1 MSAKM
6 ITDKDVVYQI
16 AQILVREI
24 AKFQYPK
31 DQSIEN
37 AIGQMIDAGAAPLMT
52 YSAMAT
58 ELNAIF
64 ARTDSARKFNAAN
77 IDQFMGMLLKESI
90 NYSYKVDGIS
100 HRGIIRKKIG
110 QDVPITAIVVNTK
123 THLPNKQF
131 FNYFPLPHTTPE
143 EMRATTIKLLTD
155 LFTYYYWPDYL
166 KRVDKVFGRK

>member
-1 MSAKM
+1 MSAKK

-31 DQSIEN
+31 EQTLED
-37 AIGQMIDAGAAPLMT
+37 AIGQMIDAGAAPLIT
-52 YSAMAT
+52 YSDLAN

-64 ARTDSARKFNAAN
+64 NRTEAAQRFKSAN
-77 IDQFMGMLLKESI
+77 IDQFLGILLKESI
-90 NYSYKVDGIS
+90 NCTYKIEGIT
-100 HRGIIRKKIG
+100 HRGTIRKKIG

-123 THLPNKQF
+123 THLPGRQF
-131 FNYFPLPHTTPE
+131 FNYFPLPHATQE
-143 EMRATTIKLLTD
+143 EMRASTVKLLTD